1 MQFLTAWEQHGKFLD
16 IQLDRYMLNRFRSLK
31 EVPRLTEQMVYKGGK
46 KNPQGSIGPVHNQ
59 SLVFTML
66 PTRKIFL
73 SNIGKWL
80 RGQNEL
86 DEGVIEA
93 LSTSQHPKTARTIV

>member
-1 MQFLTAWEQHGKFLD
+1 M
-16 IQLDRYMLNRFRSLK
+16 
-31 EVPRLTEQMVYKGGK
+31 YKGGK
-46 KNPQGSIGPVHNQ
+46 KNPQGSIGPVHGQ

-66 PTRKIFL
+66 PTRKIYL

-80 RGQNEL
+80 RGQQEL

-93 LSTSQHPKTARTIV
+93 LSTS